1 MDRSG
6 PGCRK
11 ADSDFTG
18 ELGCRTGHE
27 GSHLFMPDL
36 HEVDG
41 AFCSI
46 QCRHEA
52 ADAVSGIAEHP
63 PHAPGVEAHPEEIRN
78 GLGHGH
84 LLGWG
89 TTFKQI
95 RCCCA
100 LLGRRTSDVR
110 EWDHLRYS
118 GAQGS
123 PSSAPNT
130 LVKSATLSFGTAT
143 ARAGIGTGL
152 LRGSFPAC
160 MVECFL
166 PSHSSTHDLTRWL
179 LPIQLPSARFGMPSS
194 PRSAQSRS

>member
-11 ADSDFTG
+11 ADPDFTG
-18 ELGCRTGHE
+18 EFGCRTGHE

-78 GLGHGH
+78 GLGHDHISLAGE
-84 LLGWG
+84 
-89 TTFKQI
+89 Q
-95 RCCCA
+95 RSS
-100 LLGRRTSDVR
+100 RSDVAVR
-110 EWDHLRYS
+110 SLGDGLPTFENGITCDTVVRKARLHPLL
-118 GAQGS
+118 
-123 PSSAPNT
+123 T
-130 LVKSATLSFGTAT
+130 LLSK
-143 ARAGIGTGL
+143 AR
-152 LRGSFPAC
+152 
-160 MVECFL
+160 
-166 PSHSSTHDLTRWL
+166 PSHSG
-179 LPIQLPSARFGMPSS
+179 QLPHARASELAFSVVVFRHAWSDASS
-194 PRSAQSRS
+194 HPTHRRTI

>member
-11 ADSDFTG
+11 TDSDFTG
-18 ELGCRTGHE
+18 ELGCRAGHE

-52 ADAVSGIAEHP
+52 ADAVSGIPEHP

-84 LLGWG
+84 LPWLGNNVQADPMLLCAPWETDFRRSRMG
-89 TTFKQI
+89 SLAIQWCARLAFI
-95 RCCCA
+95 R
-100 LLGRRTSDVR
+100 S
-110 EWDHLRYS
+110 
-118 GAQGS
+118 
-123 PSSAPNT
+123 
-130 LVKSATLSFGTAT
+130 
-143 ARAGIGTGL
+143 
-152 LRGSFPAC
+152 
-160 MVECFL
+160 
-166 PSHSSTHDLTRWL
+166 
-179 LPIQLPSARFGMPSS
+179 
-194 PRSAQSRS
+194 

>member
-27 GSHLFMPDL
+27 GSHLFVPDL

-63 PHAPGVEAHPEEIRN
+63 PHAPGVEAHPEEIRTDV
-78 GLGHGH
+78 GHGH

-89 TTFKQI
+89 TPFKQI
-95 RCCCA
+95 RATDFRRSRMGSLAIQWCA
-100 LLGRRTSDVR
+100 RL
-110 EWDHLRYS
+110 
-118 GAQGS
+118 A
-123 PSSAPNT
+123 
-130 LVKSATLSFGTAT
+130 
-143 ARAGIGTGL
+143 
-152 LRGSFPAC
+152 
-160 MVECFL
+160 
-166 PSHSSTHDLTRWL
+166 
-179 LPIQLPSARFGMPSS
+179 
-194 PRSAQSRS
+194 

>member
-46 QCRHEA
+46 QCRHKA

-100 LLGRRTSDVR
+100 LLGRRTGDGLPTFENGITCDTVVR
-110 EWDHLRYS
+110 KARLHPLL
-118 GAQGS
+118 
-123 PSSAPNT
+123 T
-130 LVKSATLSFGTAT
+130 LLSK
-143 ARAGIGTGL
+143 AR
-152 LRGSFPAC
+152 
-160 MVECFL
+160 
-166 PSHSSTHDLTRWL
+166 PSHSG
-179 LPIQLPSARFGMPSS
+179 QLPHARASELAFSVVVSRHAWSDASS
-194 PRSAQSRS
+194 HPTHRCTI

>member
-18 ELGCRTGHE
+18 ELGCRAGHE

-84 LLGWG
+84 LPWLG

-130 LVKSATLSFGTAT
+130 LVISK
-143 ARAGIGTGL
+143 AR
-152 LRGSFPAC
+152 
-160 MVECFL
+160 
-166 PSHSSTHDLTRWL
+166 PSHSG
-179 LPIQLPSARFGMPSS
+179 QLPHARASELAFSVVAFRHAWSDASS
-194 PRSAQSRS
+194 HPTH